1 MRLFNL
7 FIQMN
12 EFLINP
18 PEQFTETAIPSKMLL
33 CIGNKISRL
42 LMLTSYTIVRDF

>member
-18 PEQFTETAIPSKMLL
+18 PEQFTETEITRKMFL
-33 CIGNKISRL
+33 S
-42 LMLTSYTIVRDF
+42 